1 MNNYKKLNSN
11 ILLML
16 FLSMAVNLML
26 IVSCKLMQLH
36 EKDMQNELE
45 YKNQVIKS
53 LEDKLNLPH

>member
-53 LEDKLNLPH
+53 LEDKLPH